1 MDLGRFFLYYG
12 LVLQIILSLFLFN
25 TKLEWALL
33 ISLFYIIIL
42 FLFGFASEIPAP
54 APNGFIDAFNG
65 SRVVTNIHTFIK
77 DIAKKDATPYMKYLI
92 LLPSIMNLIS
102 VKLLTNY
109 DRNKKIHKSKSK
121 LKTLDAAK
129 ILLCIHVFLLAI
141 VVFFGFYMPTIIP
154 QIMPLGALGLLYL
167 ISIAGLITSIF
178 IHISY

>member
-42 FLFGFASEIPAP
+42 FLFGFASELTITT
-54 APNGFIDAFNG
+54 NDFINAFNG
-65 SRVVTNIHTFIK
+65 SRVVTNIQTFIK
-77 DIAKKDATPYMKYLI
+77 DTTKKDATPYMKYLI

-109 DRNKKIHKSKSK
+109 DRNKKIQKSKSK

-154 QIMPLGALGLLYL
+154 QIMPLGALGLLYM